1 MGNIDLEKIAREYLE
16 QYKEAHR
23 LDPENFYE
31 DIKQAFIA
39 GFNYFERGLNET
51 LDNVDE
57 N

>member
-1 MGNIDLEKIAREYLE
+1 MGNIDLEKIAKEYLK

-23 LDPENFYE
+23 LDPENLYE

-39 GFNYFERGLNET
+39 GFNYFEKGLNET
-51 LDNVDE
+51 LDNVDK